1 MSSKTF
7 KDPIYPLDNHCS
19 VIHKNTLYVYSP
31 QGFQSLDLA
40 KGSQWEKLPMDIS
53 LTGAECILAPSS
65 GDANTDMM
73 FVVGGRV
80 NETVRQWD
88 YPGLM
93 HYSFKDKKWDWQRSE
108 TWVTKERTN
117 HAAIYIPAAK
127 QILVYSGSSDPQSSG
142 LSSESFLIDTKS
154 PYAVLSQPAG
164 ANPPLI
170 KPMLLP
176 WDETHAVMVGGGASN
191 TAIYTFGA
199 MSDASGAMEGWK
211 DLGITI
217 TEPITSPET
226 TQCTLI
232 NGEDGSK
239 VLETFNMGVSPNTV
253 TRTVLLNKGGS
264 VAAQGTTVGVNSKR
278 YVTLDDF
285 PKYNDTLASDLIRSG
300 YSVAQSDSDRI
311 VFSGGNAQEPLSI
324 FDGSENSWVNATALF
339 SGSQLNNILQ
349 PSSSASSSTPTST
362 ATETAAASSSA
373 AAGAP
378 AGAAV
383 NNKDRML
390 TVLGATLGAIFG
402 IAALLILL
410 LFCLRWRKSKKRR
423 TAQGG
428 YVEKDRLSFADRGAE
443 FMKEA
448 GGVGS
453 KPRFTE
459 VNASQTSLAIIA
471 GGAGHGHKRGML
483 SDSSTSGLVKKA
495 SPLGYTEPVELSKF
509 DLKPEPIDER
519 MVRQNSGR
527 IPPAPKAIGNVSRSR
542 SSGWS
547 RYFANNDAT
556 NLAAMPTDNRSTFA
570 SDRSSTASHSL
581 YTDSRMYSQ
590 PMQAPPPLDIPKFE
604 NQRISKVTTG
614 SPTLGNS
621 TDNLPGQ
628 PMQAELARANSGA
641 STRSGISNDDHHYL
655 RDPVESWTPVGHEER
670 PVSSNYTGSVV
681 MNDYRDGA
689 SSYYPDGTSSFYPKS
704 GISSF
709 YPGQSKIGGPEVR
722 ESTNTV
728 FPGQNLGNIQPRQQQ
743 QHNDFES
750 FYPAPPRLGGAPD
763 GRESQIT
770 VFPGGPTGDRK
781 EGGQDMSWLNLGVPK

>member
-1 MSSKTF
+1 MSF
-7 KDPIYPLDNHCS
+7 KDPIYPLENHCS
-19 VIHKNTLYVYSP
+19 VIHENTLYVYSP
-31 QGFQSLDLA
+31 EGFQKLDLA
-40 KGSQWEKLPMDIS
+40 KGSEWEKLPMDIS
-53 LTGAECILAPSS
+53 LTGGECILAPSS

-93 HYSFKDKKWDWQRSE
+93 HYSFKEKKWDWQRSE
-108 TWVTKERTN
+108 SWVTKERTN
-117 HAAIYIPAAK
+117 HAAIYIPDTK
-127 QILVYSGSSDPQSSG
+127 QILVYSGSSDPQSNG
-142 LSSESFLIDTKS
+142 LSSESFLIDTKE

-164 ANPPLI
+164 ANPPLV
-170 KPMLLP
+170 KPMLMP
-176 WDETHAVMVGGGASN
+176 WDSTHAVMVGGGASN

-199 MSDASGAMEGWK
+199 MADASGAMEGWK
-211 DLGITI
+211 DLGVAIP
-217 TEPITSPET
+217 EPITSPET

-232 NGEDGSK
+232 SGDDGSK
-239 VLETFNMGVSPNTV
+239 VLETFDMSVSPNKV
-253 TRTVLLNKGGS
+253 TRTVLLTKGGS
-264 VAAQGTTVGVNSKR
+264 VAAQGTTVGGKSKR
-278 YVTLDDF
+278 LTLDDF
-285 PKYNDTLASDLIRSG
+285 PKYNDTLAPKLVRSG
-300 YSVAQSDSDRI
+300 YSIAQSDSDKI
-311 VFSGGNAQEPLSI
+311 IFSGGNAQEPLSI
-324 FDGSENSWVNATALF
+324 FDASENSWINATELF
-339 SGSQLNNILQ
+339 TGSQLQNVLS
-349 PSSSASSSTPTST
+349 PSSSVTSSSPTST

-373 AAGAP
+373 AADPSAGAP
-378 AGAAV
+378 VG
-383 NNKDRML
+383 NKDRML

-448 GGVGS
+448 GGAGLGQP
-453 KPRFTE
+453 KFAE
-459 VNASQTSLAIIA
+459 VNASQSSLAIIGGRA
-471 GGAGHGHKRGML
+471 GNGHKRGML
-483 SDSSTSGLVKKA
+483 SDASTSGLVKKA

-509 DLKPEPIDER
+509 DLKPEPINEK

-527 IPPAPKAIGNVSRSR
+527 IPPQPKAVSNLNRSR

-556 NLAAMPTDNRSTFA
+556 NLAAMPADNRSTFA
-570 SDRSSTASHSL
+570 SERTSTGSQSI
-581 YTDSRMYSQ
+581 YNDSRMYSQ
-590 PMQAPPPLDIPKFE
+590 PVHAPPPLDIPKFE

-641 STRSGISNDDHHYL
+641 STRSGVSHDGHYL
-655 RDPVESWTPVGHEER
+655 REPVESWTPVGHDER
-670 PVSSNYTGSVV
+670 PPSSNYTGSVV
-681 MNDYRDGA
+681 YDHRDGA
-689 SSYYPDGTSSFYPKS
+689 SSYYPDGASSFYPKS

-709 YPGQSKIGGPEVR
+709 YPGQPGLGAPDVR

-728 FPGQNLGNIQPRQQQ
+728 FPAGNLANMQPSKQ

-770 VFPGGPTGDRK
+770 VFPGGPGSNTRK